1 VAELSG
7 PVSCSQCGAALTADD
22 VFCNKCGTRQGA
34 ALPVPADPLRA
45 ALERALGVQYE
56 IGRLIGRGGMGVVYF
71 AREKALDREVAIK
84 VLPPEAAEASPEG
97 RERFRREA
105 RTAAQLNHTNIVP
118 LYTFGETEGLTFFV
132 MGYVRGESL
141 GERLRREG
149 RLPNDE
155 AIRILRELADALD
168 FAHRKGVVHRDVKPD
183 NVLLEDG
190 TGRPM
195 LADFGIAKGHTAGQ
209 ALTQTGMIVGT
220 PAYMS
225 PEQARGERTIDGR
238 SDLYSLGALA
248 YEMLG
253 GRAVFSGSSAQE
265 MLVQHMTQ
273 APLPLKAI
281 APDMPEGAAAAV
293 MRCLEKDPGRRFP
306 DGQALRTALETPG
319 DADELIP
326 EDIRGLRG
334 YVPQLLITGYLAGLA
349 AIAAAAGWGLS
360 SDLGSLAL
368 QMVGYGLA
376 AFVALGAALAG
387 VGRWSGKHPWSEIRR
402 LSLLAPRWWPFW
414 WPRRWSP
421 PSVADRLPPYI
432 RRWRRVTAI
441 ETIISTGVFAPALV
455 ARIFGLLGGRGG
467 PWGLWGTVAL
477 AAMIVGQVPYIS
489 GVILLAARWGKQ
501 RGLDLTDCA
510 YLLGTPLTSTFWQK
524 PRIAA
529 LLLPEGK
536 AVRKH
541 DEPKSAHEMLRAIGD
556 MAHALGP
563 AFRDLTAQ
571 AAVAARDAANEIE
584 TLDREIA
591 ALSAEAN
598 PAEVARL
605 QERLGAL
612 PADSPLRPLLS
623 SQLDLLK
630 SLTARIDSLAQ
641 RRARV
646 GDLLRTLWLQLAN
659 LRALKTA
666 DDPEANEVTGRIR
679 ALCGNVAAEI
689 SAEHET
695 AKLLGANRS

>member
-1 VAELSG
+1 MTT
-7 PVSCSQCGAALTADD
+7 PCTQCGAALTADD
-22 VFCNKCGTRQGA
+22 VFCNKCGARSVA
-34 ALPVPADPLRA
+34 DLPVPADPLRA
-45 ALERALGVQYE
+45 ALERALGVQYD
-56 IGRLIGRGGMGVVYF
+56 IGRLIGRGGMGVVYY

-105 RTAAQLNHTNIVP
+105 RTAAQLNHSNIVP

-141 GERLRREG
+141 GERMRREG
-149 RLPNDE
+149 RLPHDE

-225 PEQARGERTIDGR
+225 PEQARGERSIDGR

-281 APDMPEGAAAAV
+281 APDVPEGVAATV
-293 MRCLEKDPGRRFP
+293 MRCLEKDPGHRFP
-306 DGQALRTALETPG
+306 DGQALRLALETPA
-319 DADELIP
+319 DAEELIP

-334 YVPQLLITGYLAGLA
+334 YVPSVVIAGYVAGLA
-349 AIAAAAGWGLS
+349 VIAAAAGWGL
-360 SDLGSLAL
+360 GTEFGRLAL
-368 QMVGYGLA
+368 QMVGYVLA

-387 VGRWSGKHPWSEIRR
+387 VGRWSAKHPWSEIVRHI
-402 LSLLAPRWWPFW
+402 LQAPRWWPVW
-414 WPRRWSP
+414 WPHRWSP
-421 PSVADRLPPYI
+421 PSVADRLPPFI
-432 RRWRRVTAI
+432 RRWRRARSLIHTMMWGAM
-441 ETIISTGVFAPALV
+441 APAGV
-455 ARIFGLLGGRGG
+455 AWAFGVLGGRAG
-467 PWGLWGTVAL
+467 PWDTMGYIAL
-477 AAMIVGQVPYIS
+477 AALLVGEVPFVAGIRY
-489 GVILLAARWGKQ
+489 LTRWGKK
-501 RGLDLTDCA
+501 RGLEQTDCIR
-510 YLLGTPLTSTFWQK
+510 LLQTPLTATFWQK

-536 AVRKH
+536 AVRKQ
-541 DEPKSAHEMLRAIGD
+541 DEPKSPHEMLRAISD
-556 MAHALGP
+556 MAHALGS

-591 ALSAEAN
+591 ALSSEAN
-598 PAEVARL
+598 PAELARL
-605 QERLGAL
+605 QERLGVLA
-612 PADSPLRPLLS
+612 ADSPLRPLLS
-623 SQLDLLK
+623 SQFDLLK
-630 SLTARIDSLAQ
+630 SLTARIDGLAQ

-646 GDLLRTLWLQLAN
+646 ADLLLTLWLQLAN

-666 DDPEANEVTGRIR
+666 DDPEASEVTGRIR
-679 ALCGNVAAEI
+679 ALCGSVAIEI

-695 AKLLGANRS
+695 AKLLGSNGS

>member
-1 VAELSG
+1 MTT
-7 PVSCSQCGAALTADD
+7 PCTQCGAALTADD
-22 VFCNKCGTRQGA
+22 VFCNKCGARSVA
-34 ALPVPADPLRA
+34 DLPVPADPLRA

-105 RTAAQLNHTNIVP
+105 RTAAQLNHSNIVP

-141 GERLRREG
+141 GERMRREG
-149 RLPNDE
+149 RLPHDE

-225 PEQARGERTIDGR
+225 PEQASGERGIDGR

-281 APDMPEGAAAAV
+281 APDVPEGVAAVV
-293 MRCLEKDPGRRFP
+293 MRCLEKDPGRRFL
-306 DGQALRTALETPG
+306 DGQALRTALETPE

-326 EDIRGLRG
+326 EDIRGLK
-334 YVPQLLITGYLAGLA
+334 GLA
-349 AIAAAAGWGLS
+349 PSMVLVAYLGGLATVAVAAGWGLG
-360 SDLGSLAL
+360 SDVGRLAL
-368 QMVGYGLA
+368 QTIGFLLGAPVAGGTALA
-376 AFVALGAALAG
+376 AVAHWY
-387 VGRWSGKHPWSEIRR
+387 RKHPWSEIRR
-402 LSLLAPRWWPFW
+402 HVLTAGPAFWWPKRWWPQ
-414 WPRRWSP
+414 
-421 PSVADRLPPYI
+421 SVADRLPPNI
-432 RRWRRVTAI
+432 RLWRRATDFFHTMIWGVTVPAGVWLVFGLI
-441 ETIISTGVFAPALV
+441 GGRTGPWDALGTIAVAALV
-455 ARIFGLLGGRGG
+455 GEIPF
-467 PWGLWGTVAL
+467 VAAL
-477 AAMIVGQVPYIS
+477 IYVT
-489 GVILLAARWGKQ
+489 RWGKK
-501 RGLDLTDCA
+501 RGLEQTDCA
-510 YLLGTPLTSTFWQK
+510 KLLQARLTDAFWQK

-536 AVRKH
+536 TVRKH
-541 DEPKSAHEMLRAIGD
+541 DEPKSPHEMLRAIGE
-556 MAHALGP
+556 MAGALGP
-563 AFRDLTAQ
+563 ALRELTDQ

-605 QERLGAL
+605 EERLGAL
-612 PADSPLRPLLS
+612 PTDSPLRSLLS

-630 SLTARIDSLAQ
+630 SLTARIDGLAQ

-666 DDPEANEVTGRIR
+666 DDPEASEVTGRIR
-679 ALCGNVAAEI
+679 ALCGSVAIEI

-695 AKLLGANRS
+695 AKLLGSSGAS

>member
-1 VAELSG
+1 MTT
-7 PVSCSQCGAALTADD
+7 PCTQCGAALGTDD
-22 VFCNKCGTRQGA
+22 PFCSKCGARRSSE
-34 ALPVPADPLRA
+34 LPVPADPLRA

-105 RTAAQLNHTNIVP
+105 RTAAQLNHSNIVP

-141 GERLRREG
+141 GERMRREG
-149 RLPNDE
+149 RLPHDE

-225 PEQARGERTIDGR
+225 PEQARGERSIDGR

-281 APDMPEGAAAAV
+281 APDVPEGVAAVV

-306 DGQALRTALETPG
+306 DGQALRTALDTPV
-319 DADELIP
+319 DSDELIP

-334 YVPQLLITGYLAGLA
+334 FVPQLVVLGYLGGLA
-349 AIAAAAGWGLS
+349 MIALGAGWGL
-360 SDLGSLAL
+360 GSEAGRVAL
-368 QMVGYGLA
+368 QLVGFVLA
-376 AFVALGAALAG
+376 GPIAALAALAG
-387 VGRWSGKHPWSEIRR
+387 VARWRGKHPWSDIVHHI
-402 LSLLAPRWWPFW
+402 LQAPRWWPVW
-414 WPRRWSP
+414 WPRRWSL
-421 PSVADRLPPYI
+421 PSVADRLPPFI
-432 RRWRRVTAI
+432 RRWRRFTAFFHA
-441 ETIISTGVFAPALV
+441 TIIGVGAPAGV
-455 ARIFGLLGGRGG
+455 AWLFGHIGKRAGPWDLLGG
-467 PWGLWGTVAL
+467 VAL
-477 AAMIVGQVPYIS
+477 AALWAGLIPYLG
-489 GVILLAARWGKQ
+489 GVVYVTRWGKQ
-501 RGLDLTDCA
+501 RGLEQTDCQR
-510 YLLGTPLTSTFWQK
+510 LMQVTLTSTFWQK

-536 AVRKH
+536 TVRKQ
-541 DEPKSAHEMLRAIGD
+541 DEPRSPHEMLRAIGD

-563 AFRDLTAQ
+563 ALRDLAEQ

-584 TLDREIA
+584 TLDREIG

-605 QERLGAL
+605 EERLGAL
-612 PADSPLRPLLS
+612 AGDSSLRPLLS

-666 DDPEANEVTGRIR
+666 DDPEAGEITGRIR
-679 ALCGNVAAEI
+679 ALCGSVAIEI
-689 SAEHET
+689 SAEHDT
-695 AKLLGANRS
+695 AKLLRSTCS